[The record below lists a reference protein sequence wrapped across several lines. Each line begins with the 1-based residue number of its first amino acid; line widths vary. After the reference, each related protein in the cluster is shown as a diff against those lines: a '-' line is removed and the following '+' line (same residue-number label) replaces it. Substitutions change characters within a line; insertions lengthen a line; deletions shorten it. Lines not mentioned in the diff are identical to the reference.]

1 MIQFIKSSKMR
12 KIFTLI
18 FSFLAFVLYSQPE
31 LTNSISLNNIQDF
44 EFDYITLKSIN
55 PSRIEED
62 HSNIYKEKEFVLL
75 EATEELQTD
84 NLQNAYFIEDFAI
97 LYTQD
102 IEANQRRYFIFNSE
116 GNLNGIIDIAAL
128 GYELEHYDKVLVSP
142 YLAGKAVIYKSSYYE
157 DITTQTGFVVDLST
171 LETTPITLPGKV
183 LEMEYSPIDNQWI
196 CYHPMTIM
204 TDTTTIHKIDVY
216 DEDLQVVSHY
226 HYLNEGPVKD
236 GYLKNNVLVPSAN
249 GIYFNPPFTSK
260 LLRYVNNDWIGS
272 YQAASSSTPIERYQS
287 KYLLDAN
294 LAPDVWHYKAIGQ
307 RSFFSV
313 LMDKAS
319 QEAFLILNSSLM
331 SGFGEEFDFV
341 FTAPQGVD
349 GNGAFVSVLK
359 LTSYEYNLYEDHAE
373 GEDKQKILD
382 KFNELDHEN
391 HDLALLKCKYD
402 FDFLKRHGKEDFSSF
417 YPRPSVDDNNQ
428 PFFDINLSPN
438 PVKKGE
444 SLRYNIKL
452 PNKSK
457 SGSTNQKRI
466 IVSLNS
472 VTGGIIA
479 QNEHTLSTS
488 GELSGEFN
496 MTYFTENI
504 GFIVVADEEGHGGY
518 QQFVVSP
525 RE

>member
-1 MIQFIKSSKMR
+1 MMR
-12 KIFTLI
+12 NIVTLI
-18 FSFLAFVLYSQPE
+18 FSFLAFILYGQPE
-31 LTNSISLNNIQDF
+31 FPNSISLNNIQDF

-62 HSNIYKEKEFVLL
+62 HSNIYKEKEYVVL

-84 NLQNAYFIEDFAI
+84 NLQNTYFIEDFAI

-116 GNLNGIIDIAAL
+116 GSLNGVIDIATL

-142 YLAGKAVIYKSSYYE
+142 YLPGKAVIYKSSYYE
-157 DITTQTGFVVDLST
+157 EVTTQTGYVVDLNT

-183 LEMEYSPIDNQWI
+183 FEMEYSPIDNQWI
-196 CYHPMTIM
+196 CYHPVTIIA
-204 TDTTTIHKIDVY
+204 DTTTIHKIDVY
-216 DEDLQVVSHY
+216 DENLQIVNHY

-236 GYLKNNVLVPSAN
+236 GYLKDNVLLPSLD
-249 GIYFNPPFTSK
+249 GIYFNPPYTSK
-260 LLRYVNNDWIGS
+260 LLKYADNSWNGA
-272 YQAASSSTPIERYQS
+272 YQAASSLTPIERYQS
-287 KYLLDAN
+287 KYFLEAN
-294 LAPDVWHYKAIGQ
+294 LAPDAWHYKAIGQ

-313 LMDKAS
+313 LMNKAS
-319 QEAFLILNSSLM
+319 QEAFILLNSRLM
-331 SGFGEEFDFV
+331 NGFGEAFDFV
-341 FTAPQGVD
+341 FTPPQGFND
-349 GNGAFVSVLK
+349 KGAFASIVK
-359 LTSYEYNLYEDHAE
+359 LTPYAYSLLVDNAQ
-373 GEDKQKILD
+373 GEDQQKIID
-382 KFNELDHEN
+382 KFEELDHEN

-417 YPRPSVDDNNQ
+417 YPQPSVDENNQ

-438 PVKKGE
+438 PVSKGE
-444 SLRYNIKL
+444 SLRYKIKL
-452 PNKSK
+452 SNESKPKSTK
-457 SGSTNQKRI
+457 QERI

-488 GELSGEFN
+488 GELSGAFD
-496 MTYFTENI
+496 MTYFSENI
-504 GFIVVADEEGHGGY
+504 GFIVVADEKGHGGY